1 MIRQTVRGTI
11 VLFYGAKMHLNL
23 DPQLQNLIETAVR
36 SGRFSNAEE
45 LITAGVTRVIADDI
59 GPVEVD
65 DDLRAEIEIGL
76 RDAEAGNFVEF
87 TAAEIIAEGRE
98 ELRRRQ
104 RGGSA

>member
-1 MIRQTVRGTI
+1 
-11 VLFYGAKMHLNL
+11 
-23 DPQLQNLIETAVR
+23 
-36 SGRFSNAEE
+36 
-45 LITAGVTRVIADDI
+45 
-59 GPVEVD
+59 VEVD